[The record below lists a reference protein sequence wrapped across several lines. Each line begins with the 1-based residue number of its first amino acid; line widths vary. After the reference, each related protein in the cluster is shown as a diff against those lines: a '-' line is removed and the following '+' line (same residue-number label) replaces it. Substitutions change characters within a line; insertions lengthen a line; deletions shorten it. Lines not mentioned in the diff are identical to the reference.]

1 MIYYL
6 ILLIFILFIVWWY
19 WTREREHE
27 RKLKRVYQE
36 DALKYIFHQNDHGHP
51 ALFDGM
57 KGSLGMNGTHLTHI
71 INDLQSRGL
80 IRISEQGME
89 LTESGRKLVIE
100 IVRAHRIWETFL
112 QRETDLPLDKIH
124 DHADRKEHELRGE
137 KLNALDAHL
146 GFPKIDPHGDPIPTE
161 DGHVSVR
168 EGRVLNEW
176 QEGQEGRISH
186 IEDEPVPL
194 ARDIFNRG
202 FRVNDRVKI
211 LKNTDQGMQVEHND
225 KSQYLDALTAMNIQ
239 LQPIERKEVPPKRTL
254 NDLKPAE
261 QGRIIYISERLQGLA
276 RRRLLDLGFTPGVP
290 VKKVLVSSFGG
301 DPTAYEV
308 RGAKIALRKDQAK
321 YIYIN

>member
-1 MIYYL
+1 MYY
-6 ILLIFILFIVWWY
+6 IIVFIFIFLIAWWY
-19 WTREREHE
+19 RNREREHE

-57 KGSLGMNGTHLTHI
+57 KGALGMKGTHLMHI
-71 INDLQSRGL
+71 INDLQAGGL
-80 IRISEQGME
+80 IRIMEQGME
-89 LTESGRKLVIE
+89 LTESGHKLVVE

-112 QRETDLPLDKIH
+112 QRETDIPLDKIH
-124 DHADRKEHELRGE
+124 DYADRKEHVLRGE

-146 GFPKIDPHGDPIPTE
+146 GFPTVDPHGDPIPTA
-161 DGHVSVR
+161 DGKVPLR

-186 IEDEPVPL
+186 IEDEPVRL
-194 ARDIFNRG
+194 ARQIFNRG

-211 LKNTDQGMQVEHND
+211 IKNTDQGMQVEHNER
-225 KSQYLDALTAMNIQ
+225 SQYLDALTAMNIQ
-239 LQPIERKEVPPKRTL
+239 LQPIEEKEVRVKRTL

-261 QGRIIYISERLQGLA
+261 EGRITRISNRLQGLA

-308 RGAKIALRKDQAK
+308 RGAKIALRRDQAK